1 MTYYERIWGGT
12 LKGKAPAT
20 ITPEMCL
27 ARQFSVA
34 CTMAKVDRRKV
45 SKFINRHGGP
55 APKRLTMRDHTW
67 SRYSVACSMEKV
79 DRRKVSKFIEWY
91 VKTPEC
97 VDDILE
103 FPTPRN
109 THYPIHWNRD
119 LTMELFSSH
128 MCGYEGDW
136 FAQKRYY

>member
-1 MTYYERIWGGT
+1 MNYYERIWGET
-12 LKGKAPAT
+12 IRRKAPET

-27 ARQFSVA
+27 ARRFRVA
-34 CTMAKVDRRKV
+34 CSMDKVDRRKV

-55 APKRLTMRDHTW
+55 AP
-67 SRYSVACSMEKV
+67 SQ
-79 DRRKVSKFIEWY
+79 IEENDCY
-91 VKTPEC
+91 VKLPEC

-119 LTMELFSSH
+119 LTMEFFSSH
-128 MCGYEGDW
+128 MSGYEGDW
-136 FAQKRYY
+136 FAQKNYY